1 MGLETKTGS
10 RKEKLS
16 VLGRIL
22 LFVFI
27 IVFFVSIVFVYYL
40 MIYSETRE
48 NIINRGQINAIES
61 ADKINLK
68 ITSSLD
74 IVKLASYTLDNMIR
88 DGRSNE
94 EIVDYLTTETLAV
107 QDSLIADTTGI
118 YGFIKGEYMDG
129 SGWIPDDDY
138 NPLERPWYIA
148 GKAGNG
154 RIVIVDPYLD
164 VYTGKV
170 MITVVKTLC
179 DAKSVVG
186 LDLSM
191 DEIQTFVKERV
202 AQGRSSAEFIINNT
216 GLIISHSD
224 AALLGTYYDDVSNAL
239 GHVIS
244 QKMQSTSDTFFYLE
258 FEDKDYLVYIMPL
271 ENEWTSISVIDASED
286 FDKLLAPL
294 IITIVIA
301 IVLVLVLGFFMV
313 RGEIR
318 ARQASELAIKSET
331 ATAASEAKSAFLSN
345 MSHEIRTP
353 INAILGMNEMVIRE
367 TDDAAILSYS
377 DNIKTAG
384 GTLLGIIN
392 DILDFSKIEAGRI
405 EIIPVDY
412 EVSTIIRDLVN
423 MICSRAE
430 DKGLLLN
437 LEFDPNIPKTLY
449 GDEVRIKQVITNILT
464 NAVKYTEQGSVTFRM
479 GYEKITSDEN
489 SIKLNVSVEDT
500 GIGIKEE
507 DLNKLFSE
515 FERIEEKRNRNIEGT
530 GLGMSITKSLLEL
543 MGSSLKVES
552 TYGKGSKFSF
562 SLIQKVV
569 DPEPMGD
576 YKDSCR
582 TLAVEREKYHEKFTA
597 PDAKVLVVDDNE
609 MNLKVFIS
617 LIKKTKIQCDTA
629 DSGDQGIAMTKENK
643 YDMIFLDHMMPGKDG
658 IETLHEMM
666 GLEGNPNLD
675 VPKICLT
682 ANAISGAREKY
693 LAEGFDDY
701 LTKPIDPDTLEEML
715 ARYLPGEKIMPAESD
730 AGNEKEADRE
740 PEKIDPRCEKML
752 TMLKGIT
759 QINED
764 IGIDNTG
771 SPTEYL
777 QILQIFYG
785 TIDEKIEEMT
795 GLLAEEKIKDFTI
808 KMHAFK
814 SSAKIVGAN
823 QLGED
828 AQQLENAAK
837 SEDLEYISGHYGSFS
852 KNCMRL
858 KDLLDKV
865 LYIPEENTEQKPE
878 ADVLLMANTYQ
889 EIREA
894 AQDMDCDR
902 LDTIF
907 REMTEFTIPA
917 SDKALFGKLK
927 LASDNFEYDKIIK
940 LLDDNNK

>member
-10 RKEKLS
+10 RKVKLS

-48 NIINRGQINAIES
+48 NIINRGRINAIES

-74 IVKLASYTLDNMIR
+74 IVELASYTLDNMIR

-94 EIVDYLTTETLAV
+94 EMVDYLTTETLAV
-107 QDSLIADTTGI
+107 QDSMIADTTGI
-118 YGFIKGEYMDG
+118 YGYIKGEYMDG

-164 VYTGKV
+164 AYTGKV

-179 DAKSVVG
+179 DARSVVG

-191 DEIQTFVKERV
+191 DEIQTFVEERV

-244 QKMQSTSDTFFYLE
+244 KKMQSTSDTFFYLE

-286 FDKLLAPL
+286 FDKLLGPL

-423 MICSRAE
+423 MICSPCE
-430 DKGLLLN
+430 H
-437 LEFDPNIPKTLY
+437 DPH
-449 GDEVRIKQVITNILT
+449 
-464 NAVKYTEQGSVTFRM
+464 
-479 GYEKITSDEN
+479 
-489 SIKLNVSVEDT
+489 
-500 GIGIKEE
+500 
-507 DLNKLFSE
+507 
-515 FERIEEKRNRNIEGT
+515 EG
-530 GLGMSITKSLLEL
+530 G
-543 MGSSLKVES
+543 
-552 TYGKGSKFSF
+552 
-562 SLIQKVV
+562 
-569 DPEPMGD
+569 
-576 YKDSCR
+576 
-582 TLAVEREKYHEKFTA
+582 
-597 PDAKVLVVDDNE
+597 
-609 MNLKVFIS
+609 
-617 LIKKTKIQCDTA
+617 
-629 DSGDQGIAMTKENK
+629 
-643 YDMIFLDHMMPGKDG
+643 
-658 IETLHEMM
+658 
-666 GLEGNPNLD
+666 
-675 VPKICLT
+675 
-682 ANAISGAREKY
+682 
-693 LAEGFDDY
+693 
-701 LTKPIDPDTLEEML
+701 
-715 ARYLPGEKIMPAESD
+715 
-730 AGNEKEADRE
+730 
-740 PEKIDPRCEKML
+740 
-752 TMLKGIT
+752 
-759 QINED
+759 
-764 IGIDNTG
+764 
-771 SPTEYL
+771 
-777 QILQIFYG
+777 
-785 TIDEKIEEMT
+785 
-795 GLLAEEKIKDFTI
+795 
-808 KMHAFK
+808 
-814 SSAKIVGAN
+814 
-823 QLGED
+823 
-828 AQQLENAAK
+828 
-837 SEDLEYISGHYGSFS
+837 
-852 KNCMRL
+852 
-858 KDLLDKV
+858 
-865 LYIPEENTEQKPE
+865 
-878 ADVLLMANTYQ
+878 
-889 EIREA
+889 
-894 AQDMDCDR
+894 
-902 LDTIF
+902 
-907 REMTEFTIPA
+907 
-917 SDKALFGKLK
+917 
-927 LASDNFEYDKIIK
+927 
-940 LLDDNNK
+940 

>member
-318 ARQASELAIKSET
+318 ARPKWVSLKNSSRT
-331 ATAASEAKSAFLSN
+331 TTRTSRSRSALPTVISR
-345 MSHEIRTP
+345 SCRRARSRSRSP
-353 INAILGMNEMVIRE
+353 VIR
-367 TDDAAILSYS
+367 
-377 DNIKTAG
+377 
-384 GTLLGIIN
+384 
-392 DILDFSKIEAGRI
+392 
-405 EIIPVDY
+405 
-412 EVSTIIRDLVN
+412 
-423 MICSRAE
+423 
-430 DKGLLLN
+430 
-437 LEFDPNIPKTLY
+437 
-449 GDEVRIKQVITNILT
+449 
-464 NAVKYTEQGSVTFRM
+464 
-479 GYEKITSDEN
+479 
-489 SIKLNVSVEDT
+489 
-500 GIGIKEE
+500 
-507 DLNKLFSE
+507 
-515 FERIEEKRNRNIEGT
+515 
-530 GLGMSITKSLLEL
+530 
-543 MGSSLKVES
+543 
-552 TYGKGSKFSF
+552 
-562 SLIQKVV
+562 
-569 DPEPMGD
+569 
-576 YKDSCR
+576 
-582 TLAVEREKYHEKFTA
+582 
-597 PDAKVLVVDDNE
+597 
-609 MNLKVFIS
+609 
-617 LIKKTKIQCDTA
+617 
-629 DSGDQGIAMTKENK
+629 
-643 YDMIFLDHMMPGKDG
+643 
-658 IETLHEMM
+658 
-666 GLEGNPNLD
+666 
-675 VPKICLT
+675 
-682 ANAISGAREKY
+682 
-693 LAEGFDDY
+693 
-701 LTKPIDPDTLEEML
+701 
-715 ARYLPGEKIMPAESD
+715 
-730 AGNEKEADRE
+730 
-740 PEKIDPRCEKML
+740 
-752 TMLKGIT
+752 
-759 QINED
+759 
-764 IGIDNTG
+764 
-771 SPTEYL
+771 
-777 QILQIFYG
+777 
-785 TIDEKIEEMT
+785 
-795 GLLAEEKIKDFTI
+795 
-808 KMHAFK
+808 
-814 SSAKIVGAN
+814 
-823 QLGED
+823 
-828 AQQLENAAK
+828 
-837 SEDLEYISGHYGSFS
+837 
-852 KNCMRL
+852 
-858 KDLLDKV
+858 
-865 LYIPEENTEQKPE
+865 
-878 ADVLLMANTYQ
+878 
-889 EIREA
+889 
-894 AQDMDCDR
+894 
-902 LDTIF
+902 
-907 REMTEFTIPA
+907 
-917 SDKALFGKLK
+917 
-927 LASDNFEYDKIIK
+927 
-940 LLDDNNK
+940 